1 MNGNHK
7 MIVAILAFM
16 FFIPFTRAGEIHDAV
31 RAGDLAKVKA
41 LVAKDAKVVNE
52 KDARGRTP
60 LHFASYAG
68 NREIVAFLIANGADV
83 RATDPDGFTPL
94 HWAASAGQADAARAL
109 IAAGADPNALGGP
122 GDDDPR
128 IGLLRDGIRKRWRR
142 FFGEG

>member
-1 MNGNHK
+1 MK
-7 MIVAILAFM
+7 KITFLFVFLSV
-16 FFIPFTRAGEIHDAV
+16 FTTPIGAQEIHDAV

-83 RATDPDGFTPL
+83 RATDPEGFTPL
-94 HWAASAGQADAARAL
+94 HWAASAGQADAAGAL
-109 IAAGADPNALGGP
+109 IAAGADPTAAGGP
-122 GDDDPR
+122 G
-128 IGLLRDGIRKRWRR
+128 GAALGAA
-142 FFGEG
+142 F